1 MEGLVKSTSPGPGD
15 ESRPKTT
22 MTASSQFGVYAGQ
35 RVLLTGHTG
44 FKGSWLALWLRELGA
59 EVMGLALEPPT
70 APALFEEARV
80 AKGLRD
86 CRQDIRDHQG
96 VARLMAEWA
105 PDIVFHLAAQPL
117 VRASYS
123 QSRDTFDINVM
134 GTVNVMEAVRDTPS
148 VRVLVHV
155 GTDKVY
161 ENREVPDGYRESDP
175 LGGHD
180 PYSASKAAAEIAFQ
194 SYHRSFFR
202 INRRPLAASG
212 RAGNVIGGGDWARD
226 RIVPDAVRALAEGRS
241 ISVRNPAS
249 TRPWQHVLEAL
260 SGYLT
265 LGAALL
271 RGDESACG
279 SWNFGPP
286 EDNVQR
292 VDDLVRDL
300 IKAWGDGAWSHT
312 PEAGAVHE
320 AKLLTL
326 CCEKAARE
334 LNWRPRWN
342 FDETTR
348 RVALWYKK
356 YYGGADAQE
365 LCLHDIRD
373 YMNS

>member
-1 MEGLVKSTSPGPGD
+1 MIT
-15 ESRPKTT
+15 RP
-22 MTASSQFGVYAGQ
+22 QLGIYAG
-35 RVLLTGHTG
+35 RKVLITGHTG
-44 FKGSWLALWLRELGA
+44 FKGSWLSLWLRELGA
-59 EVMGLALEPPT
+59 DVAGLALEPPT
-70 APALFEEARV
+70 TPSLFAEARV
-80 AKGLRD
+80 AGGLRD
-86 CRQDIRDHQG
+86 YRQDIRDHRG
-96 VARLMAEWA
+96 VARLMAEWE
-105 PDIVFHLAAQPL
+105 PEVVFHLAAQPL
-117 VRASYS
+117 VRASYT

-148 VRVLVHV
+148 VRAMVHV

-161 ENREVPDGYRESDP
+161 ENMEVPHGYRESDP

-194 SYHRSFFR
+194 SFHRSFFSVKG
-202 INRRPLAASG
+202 RPLAASG
-212 RAGNVIGGGDWARD
+212 RAGNVIGGGDWALD

-241 ISVRNPAS
+241 IPVRNPAS

-265 LGAALL
+265 LGSALL
-271 RGDESACG
+271 DGQAKASG

-286 EDNVQR
+286 ENNVRR
-292 VDDLVRDL
+292 VDDLVPAL
-300 IKAWGDGAWSHT
+300 IKAWGDGSWTHK

-334 LNWRPRWN
+334 LAWLPRWD

-356 YYGGADAQE
+356 YYGGAGAQE
-365 LCLHDIRD
+365 LCLSDIRD
-373 YMNS
+373 YMNG

>member
-1 MEGLVKSTSPGPGD
+1 MST
-15 ESRPKTT
+15 RPHL
-22 MTASSQFGVYAGQ
+22 GIYAG
-35 RVLLTGHTG
+35 RKVLVTGHTG

-59 EVMGLALEPPT
+59 DVAGLALEPPT
-70 APALFEEARV
+70 TPSLFAEARV
-80 AKGLRD
+80 ADGLRD
-86 CRQDIRDHQG
+86 VRQDIRDHRG
-96 VARLMAEWA
+96 VARLMAELA
-105 PDIVFHLAAQPL
+105 PEVVFHLAAQPL
-117 VRASYS
+117 VRASYA

-148 VRVLVHV
+148 VRVMVHV

-161 ENREVPDGYRESDP
+161 ENIEVPHGYKECDP

-194 SYHRSFFR
+194 SFHRSFFKVQG
-202 INRRPLAASG
+202 RPLAASG
-212 RAGNVIGGGDWARD
+212 RAGNVIGGGDWALD

-241 ISVRNPAS
+241 IPVRNPAS

-271 RGDESACG
+271 DGNAKASG

-286 EDNVQR
+286 ENNVRR
-292 VDDLVRDL
+292 VDDLVPAL
-300 IKAWGDGAWSHT
+300 IQAWGAGSWSHM

-326 CCEKAARE
+326 CCDKAAAE

-342 FDETTR
+342 FEETTR
-348 RVALWYKK
+348 RVAVWYKK
-356 YYGGADAQE
+356 YYGGADAQD
-365 LCLHDIRD
+365 LCLCDIRD